1 VSWRPVPSV
10 LLNGQEVASS
20 AVGQVTVKRGR
31 DSVYVEPSASYAS
44 VNFTSEQGVPVTI
57 GDRLTLRLADS
68 VGTATTV
75 FSGRVSDVDLQVVPV
90 GSGTLAGYRVTA
102 VGPLAGA
109 NRRQTLAAGRPVELD
124 GARVLAALFGALS
137 VTWEEFPLGVAF
149 EDVDAS
155 WNSFT
160 GPIAVDE
167 IDPGVYDIAALGSA
181 DAGYA
186 ALGVVQDA
194 AFSGDGVLYENRFG
208 QIGYADAARRA
219 NTFAS
224 GTAIDVPV
232 SALRA
237 DGLSASSSLSELANR
252 AIVTYEGGVEQAD
265 IPESIVQFGLFVRRL
280 DTQLTSQ
287 SEALNR
293 AQRFVEEHS
302 LPVFKADSFSL
313 LLNSQTDSLRDELL
327 TVEPN
332 DLIVF
337 DGMPAQ
343 FGFDRLT
350 AFVEG
355 IEWRFDDQTAEVRLF
370 ASDERLSVGGVWWG
384 RVTDTLEWGDVDA
397 GLEWQQVGRT
407 L

>member
-10 LLNGQEVASS
+10 LLNGVEVSSS

-44 VNFTSEQGVPVTI
+44 VNFRSESGVPVTI

-109 NRRQTLAAGRPVELD
+109 NRRQTLAGGRPVELD
-124 GARVLAALFGALS
+124 GERVLAALIAALGL
-137 VTWEEFPLGVAF
+137 TWEELPLGTTWD
-149 EDVDAS
+149 DVEGTWD
-155 WNSFT
+155 NFT

-167 IDPGVYDIAALGSA
+167 IDQGVYDIAALGSA
-181 DAGYA
+181 DAGYS
-186 ALGVVQDA
+186 ALSVVQEA

-219 NTFAS
+219 NTLFG
-224 GTAIDVPV
+224 GTAIAVPV
-232 SALRA
+232 SALKA

-293 AQRFVEEHS
+293 AERFVEEHS

-343 FGFDRLT
+343 FGFGRLT

-370 ASDERLSVGGVWWG
+370 ASDERLSVGGVWFG
-384 RVTDTLEWGDVDA
+384 RVTSTLEWGDVDA
-397 GLEWQQVGRT
+397 DLEWQQVGRT

>member
-1 VSWRPVPSV
+1 VSWKPVPSV
-10 LLNGQEVASS
+10 LLNGVEVSSS
-20 AVGQVTVKRGR
+20 AVGEVTVKRGR

-44 VNFTSEQGVPVTI
+44 VNFRSESGVPVTI

-75 FSGRVSDVDLQVVPV
+75 FSGRVSDVDLSVVPV
-90 GSGTLAGYRVTA
+90 GGGTLAGYRVTA

-109 NRRQTLAAGRPVELD
+109 NRRQTLAAGRPEELD
-124 GARVLAALFGALS
+124 GARVLAALFGALA
-137 VTWEEFPLGVAF
+137 VTWEEFPLDVAF
-149 EDVDAS
+149 EDAEGS
-155 WNSFT
+155 WDSYT

-167 IDPGVYDIAALGSA
+167 IDAGVYDIAALGSA
-181 DAGYA
+181 DAGYS

-208 QIGYADAARRA
+208 LIGYADAARRA
-219 NTFAS
+219 TTFAS

-252 AIVTYEGGVEQAD
+252 AIVTYEGGVEEAE

-293 AQRFVEEHS
+293 AERFVEEHS

-313 LLNSQTDSLRDELL
+313 LLNSQTDTLRDDLL

-384 RVTDTLEWGDVDA
+384 RVTGTLEWGDVDA
-397 GLEWQQVGRT
+397 NLEWQQVGRT

>member
-10 LLNGQEVASS
+10 LLNGQEVSSS
-20 AVGQVTVKRGR
+20 AVGQVTVRRGR

-44 VNFTSEQGVPVTI
+44 VNFTSGAAVPVVI
-57 GDRLTLRLADS
+57 GDRLELRLADS
-68 VGTATTV
+68 VGTATSV

-90 GSGTLAGYRVTA
+90 GGGTLAGYRVTA

-109 NRRQTLAAGRPVELD
+109 NRRQVLEGGRPVELD
-124 GARVLAALFGALS
+124 GERVLAALLAALGL
-137 VTWEEFPLGVAF
+137 TWEELPLGVSWD
-149 EDVDAS
+149 DVEGT
-155 WNSFT
+155 WGQFT
-160 GPIAVDE
+160 GPLALDE
-167 IDPGVYDIAALGSA
+167 IDTGVYDIAALGSA
-181 DAGYA
+181 DAGYS
-186 ALGVVQDA
+186 ALSVVQEA

-208 QIGYADAARRA
+208 QIGYADAARRG
-219 NTFAS
+219 NTLAG
-224 GTAIDVPV
+224 GTAIEVPV
-232 SALRA
+232 ASLKA

-252 AIVTYEGGVEQAD
+252 AVVTYEGGVEEAQ

-280 DTQLTSQ
+280 DTSLTSQ
-287 SEALNR
+287 SQALNR
-293 AQRFVEEHS
+293 AERFVEEHS
-302 LPVFKADSFSL
+302 LPVFKADSFSV
-313 LLNSQTDSLRDELL
+313 LLNVLPDALRDRLL
-327 TVEPN
+327 EVEPN

-337 DGMPAQ
+337 EGMPDQ

-355 IEWRFDDQTAEVRLF
+355 VEWRFDDQTAELRLF

-384 RVTDTLEWGDVDA
+384 RVDGTLEWGDVDA

>member
-10 LLNGQEVASS
+10 LLNGQEVSSS
-20 AVGQVTVKRGR
+20 AVGQVTVRRGR

-44 VNFTSEQGVPVTI
+44 VNFTSGAAVPVVI
-57 GDRLTLRLADS
+57 GDRLELRLADS

-90 GSGTLAGYRVTA
+90 GGGTLAGYRVTA

-109 NRRQTLAAGRPVELD
+109 NRRQTLANGRPVELD
-124 GARVLAALFGALS
+124 GERVLAALLAALGA
-137 VTWEEFPLGVAF
+137 TWEEQPLTLAW
-149 EDVDAS
+149 DDAVGT
-155 WNSFT
+155 WDDFT
-160 GPIAVDE
+160 GPIALDE

-181 DAGYA
+181 DAGYS
-186 ALGVVQDA
+186 ALSVVQEA

-208 QIGYADAARRA
+208 QIGYADAARRG
-219 NTFAS
+219 NTLAS
-224 GTAIDVPV
+224 GTAIEVPV
-232 SALRA
+232 ASLRA

-252 AIVTYEGGVEQAD
+252 AVVTYEGGVEEAQ

-280 DTQLTSQ
+280 DTTLTSQ
-287 SEALNR
+287 SQALNR
-293 AQRFVEEHS
+293 AERFVQEHS
-302 LPVFKADSFSL
+302 LPVFKADSFSV
-313 LLNSQTDSLRDELL
+313 LLNVLPDALRDRLL
-327 TVEPN
+327 EVEPN

-337 DGMPAQ
+337 DGMPDQ

-355 IEWRFDDQTAEVRLF
+355 VEWRFDDQTAELRLF

-384 RVTDTLEWGDVDA
+384 RVDGTLEWGDVD
-397 GLEWQQVGRT
+397 GSLEWQQVGRT

>member
-1 VSWRPVPSV
+1 VVTV
-10 LLNGQEVASS
+10 NGQALSS
-20 AVGQVTVKRGR
+20 SVVGQVTVRRGR

-44 VNFTSEQGVPVTI
+44 VNFQSESGVPVTI

-109 NRRQTLAAGRPVELD
+109 NRRQTLAAGRPEELD
-124 GARVLAALFGALS
+124 GARVLAALFGALAL
-137 VTWEEFPLGVAF
+137 TWEEVPL
-149 EDVDAS
+149 ETTWDDVEGS
-155 WNSFT
+155 WDQFT
-160 GPIAVDE
+160 GPIALDE
-167 IDPGVYDIAALGSA
+167 IDPGVFTIAALGSA
-181 DAGYA
+181 DAGYS

-194 AFSGDGVLYENRFG
+194 AFSGGGVLYENRRG

-219 NTFAS
+219 DTLFG
-224 GTAIDVPV
+224 GTAIAVPV
-232 SALRA
+232 SALKA

-252 AIVTYEGGVEQAD
+252 AIVTYETGVEQAD

-280 DTQLTSQ
+280 DTQLVSQ
-287 SEALNR
+287 SQAANR
-293 AQRFVEEHS
+293 AERFVQEHS

-313 LLNSQTDSLRDELL
+313 LLNVQSDSLRDDLL

-337 DGMPAQ
+337 DGMPPQ

-397 GLEWQQVGRT
+397 DLEWQQVGRT

>member
-10 LLNGQEVASS
+10 LLNGQEVSSS

-44 VNFTSEQGVPVTI
+44 VNFTSESGVPVTI

-90 GSGTLAGYRVTA
+90 GGGTLAGYRVTA

-109 NRRQTLAAGRPVELD
+109 NRRQTLAGGRPVELD
-124 GARVLAALFGALS
+124 GERVLAALIAALGL
-137 VTWEEFPLGVAF
+137 TWEEVPLATTWD
-149 EDVDAS
+149 DVEGTWD
-155 WNSFT
+155 NFT

-167 IDPGVYDIAALGSA
+167 IDAGVFNIAALGSA
-181 DAGYA
+181 DAGYS

-219 NTFAS
+219 NTFAA

-232 SALRA
+232 AALRA

-337 DGMPAQ
+337 DGMPPQ
-343 FGFDRLT
+343 FGFSTLT

-384 RVTDTLEWGDVDA
+384 RVTDTLEWDDVDA
-397 GLEWQQVGRT
+397 NLEWQQVGRT

>member
-1 VSWRPVPSV
+1 V
-10 LLNGQEVASS
+10 LLNGQEVSSS
-20 AVGQVTVKRGR
+20 AVGQVTVRRGR

-44 VNFTSEQGVPVTI
+44 VNFTSGAAVPVVI
-57 GDRLTLRLADS
+57 GDRLELRLADS

-90 GSGTLAGYRVTA
+90 GGGTLAGYRVTA

-109 NRRQTLAAGRPVELD
+109 NRRQTLANGRPVELD
-124 GARVLAALFGALS
+124 GERVLAALLAALGA
-137 VTWEEFPLGVAF
+137 TWEEQPLTLAW
-149 EDVDAS
+149 DDAVGT
-155 WNSFT
+155 WDDFT
-160 GPIAVDE
+160 GPIALDE

-181 DAGYA
+181 DAGYS
-186 ALGVVQDA
+186 ALSVVQEA

-208 QIGYADAARRA
+208 QIGYADAARRG
-219 NTFAS
+219 NTLAS
-224 GTAIDVPV
+224 GTAIEVPV
-232 SALRA
+232 ASLRA

-252 AIVTYEGGVEQAD
+252 AVVTYEGGVEEAQ

-280 DTQLTSQ
+280 DTTLTSQ
-287 SEALNR
+287 SQALNR
-293 AQRFVEEHS
+293 AERFVQEHS
-302 LPVFKADSFSL
+302 LPVFKADSFSV
-313 LLNSQTDSLRDELL
+313 LLNVLPDALRDRLL
-327 TVEPN
+327 EVEPN

-337 DGMPAQ
+337 DGMPDQ

-355 IEWRFDDQTAEVRLF
+355 VEWRFDDQTAELRLF

-384 RVTDTLEWGDVDA
+384 RVDGTLEWGDVD
-397 GLEWQQVGRT
+397 GSLEWQQVGRT

>member
-1 VSWRPVPSV
+1 VPSV
-10 LLNGQEVASS
+10 LLNGVEVASS
-20 AVGQVTVKRGR
+20 AVGEVTVRRGR

-75 FSGRVSDVDLQVVPV
+75 FSGRVSDVDLSVVPV

-124 GARVLAALFGALS
+124 GERVLAALIAALGL
-137 VTWEEFPLGVAF
+137 TWEEVPLGTTWD
-149 EDVDAS
+149 DVEGTWDD
-155 WNSFT
+155 FT

-167 IDPGVYDIAALGSA
+167 IDPGVFTIASLGSA
-181 DAGYA
+181 DAGYS
-186 ALGVVQDA
+186 ALGVVQEA

-219 NTFAS
+219 TTFAS

-232 SALRA
+232 AALRA

-252 AIVTYEGGVEQAD
+252 AIVTYETGVEQAD

-293 AQRFVEEHS
+293 AERFVEEHS

-313 LLNSQTDSLRDELL
+313 LLNSQTDSLRDDLL

-337 DGMPAQ
+337 DGMPPQ

-384 RVTDTLEWGDVDA
+384 RVSGTLEWGDVDA
-397 GLEWQQVGRT
+397 DLEWQQVGRT

>member
-10 LLNGQEVASS
+10 LLNGVEVASS
-20 AVGQVTVKRGR
+20 AVGQVTVRRGR

-75 FSGRVSDVDLQVVPV
+75 FSGRVSDVDLSVVPV

-109 NRRQTLAAGRPVELD
+109 NRRQTLAAGRPEELD
-124 GARVLAALFGALS
+124 GARVLAALLDALA
-137 VTWEEFPLGVAF
+137 VTWEELPVGLAF
-149 EDVDAS
+149 EDAEGS
-155 WNSFT
+155 WEDFA
-160 GPIAVDE
+160 GPISVDE
-167 IDPGVYDIAALGSA
+167 IDPGVFNIAALGSA
-181 DAGYA
+181 DGGYS

-208 QIGYADAARRA
+208 QIGYADAARRG
-219 NTFAS
+219 NTLTS
-224 GTAIDVPV
+224 GTAIPVPV
-232 SALRA
+232 AALRA

-252 AIVTYEGGVEQAD
+252 AIVSYETGVEEAD
-265 IPESIVQFGLFVRRL
+265 IPESIAQFGLFVRRL
-280 DTQLTSQ
+280 DTQLVSQ
-287 SEALNR
+287 AEALNR

-313 LLNSQTDSLRDELL
+313 LLNSQTNSLRDDLL

-337 DGMPAQ
+337 DGMPPQ

-397 GLEWQQVGRT
+397 DLEWQQVGRT

>member
-1 VSWRPVPSV
+1 LPSV
-10 LLNGQEVASS
+10 LLNGQEVSSS
-20 AVGQVTVKRGR
+20 AVGQVTVRRGR

-44 VNFTSEQGVPVTI
+44 VNFTSGAAVPVVI

-109 NRRQTLAAGRPVELD
+109 NRRQTLAGGRPVELD
-124 GARVLAALFGALS
+124 GERVLAALIAALGA
-137 VTWEEFPLGVAF
+137 TWEEQPLTLAW
-149 EDVDAS
+149 DDAVGT
-155 WNSFT
+155 WDDFT
-160 GPIAVDE
+160 GPLALDE

-181 DAGYA
+181 DAGYS
-186 ALGVVQDA
+186 ALSVVQEA

-208 QIGYADAARRA
+208 QIGYADAARRG
-219 NTFAS
+219 NTLAA
-224 GTAIDVPV
+224 GTAIEVPV
-232 SALRA
+232 ASLRA

-252 AIVTYEGGVEQAD
+252 AVVTYETGVEQAE

-280 DTQLTSQ
+280 DTTLTSQ
-287 SEALNR
+287 SQALNR
-293 AQRFVEEHS
+293 AERFVQEHS
-302 LPVFKADSFSL
+302 LPVFKADSFSV
-313 LLNSQTDSLRDELL
+313 LLNVLPDALRDRLL
-327 TVEPN
+327 EVEPN

-337 DGMPAQ
+337 DGMPDQ

-355 IEWRFDDQTAEVRLF
+355 VEWRFDDQTAELRLF

-384 RVTDTLEWGDVDA
+384 RVDGTLEWDNVD
-397 GLEWQQVGRT
+397 GLLEWQDVGRT

>member
-1 VSWRPVPSV
+1 VSWKPVPSV
-10 LLNGQEVASS
+10 LLNGVEVSSS

-44 VNFTSEQGVPVTI
+44 VNFRSESGVPVTI

-109 NRRQTLAAGRPVELD
+109 NRRQTLAGGRPVELD
-124 GARVLAALFGALS
+124 GERVLAALIAALGL
-137 VTWEEFPLGVAF
+137 TWEELPLGTTWD
-149 EDVDAS
+149 DVEGTWD
-155 WNSFT
+155 NFT

-167 IDPGVYDIAALGSA
+167 IDQGVYDIAALGSA
-181 DAGYA
+181 DAGYS
-186 ALGVVQDA
+186 ALSVVQEA

-219 NTFAS
+219 NTLFG
-224 GTAIDVPV
+224 GTAIAVPV
-232 SALRA
+232 SALKA

-293 AQRFVEEHS
+293 AERFVEEHS

-343 FGFDRLT
+343 FGFGRLT

-370 ASDERLSVGGVWWG
+370 ASDERLSVGGVWFG
-384 RVTDTLEWGDVDA
+384 RVTSTLEWGDVDA
-397 GLEWQQVGRT
+397 DLEWQQVGRT

>member
-10 LLNGQEVASS
+10 LLNGQEVSSS

-44 VNFTSEQGVPVTI
+44 VNFRSESGVPVTI

-109 NRRQTLAAGRPVELD
+109 NRRQTLAGGRPVELD

-137 VTWEEFPLGVAF
+137 VTWEEFPLDVAF
-149 EDVDAS
+149 EDAEGS
-155 WNSFT
+155 WDSFT

-167 IDPGVYDIAALGSA
+167 IDPGVFNIAALGSA

-186 ALGVVQDA
+186 ALGVVQEA

-208 QIGYADAARRA
+208 QVGYADAARRA

-313 LLNSQTDSLRDELL
+313 LLNSQTDSPRDELL

-337 DGMPAQ
+337 DGMPPQ

-384 RVTDTLEWGDVDA
+384 RVTDTLEWDDVDA
-397 GLEWQQVGRT
+397 QLEWQQVGRT

>member
-10 LLNGQEVASS
+10 LLNGQEVSSS

-44 VNFTSEQGVPVTI
+44 VNFTSESGVPVTI

-90 GSGTLAGYRVTA
+90 GGGTLAGYRVTA

-109 NRRQTLAAGRPVELD
+109 NRRQTLAGGRPVELD

-155 WNSFT
+155 WDSFT

-219 NTFAS
+219 NTFAA

-232 SALRA
+232 AALKA

-313 LLNSQTDSLRDELL
+313 LLNNQTDTLRDDLL

-337 DGMPAQ
+337 DGMPSQ

-370 ASDERLSVGGVWWG
+370 ASDERLSVGGVWFG
-384 RVTDTLEWGDVDA
+384 RVTSTLEWGDVDA
-397 GLEWQQVGRT
+397 DLEWQQVGRT

>member
-1 VSWRPVPSV
+1 MPSV
-10 LLNGQEVASS
+10 RLNGQEVSSS
-20 AVGQVTVKRGR
+20 AVGQVTVRRGR

-44 VNFTSEQGVPVTI
+44 VNFTSAAGVPVTI
-57 GDRLTLRLADS
+57 GDQLELRLADS

-75 FSGRVSDVDLQVVPV
+75 FAGRVSDVDLSVVPV

-109 NRRQTLAAGRPVELD
+109 NRRQTLAGGRPVELD
-124 GARVLAALFGALS
+124 GERVLAALLAALAA
-137 VTWEEFPLGVAF
+137 TWEEQPLSLTW
-149 EDVDAS
+149 DDAEGT
-155 WNSFT
+155 WDDFT
-160 GPIAVDE
+160 GPLALDE
-167 IDPGVYDIAALGSA
+167 IDTGVYDIAALGSA
-181 DAGYA
+181 DAGYS
-186 ALGVVQDA
+186 ALSVVQEA

-232 SALRA
+232 TSLRA

-252 AIVTYEGGVEQAD
+252 AIVTYEGGVEEAE

-280 DTQLTSQ
+280 DTSLTSQ
-287 SEALNR
+287 AQALNR
-293 AQRFVEEHS
+293 AERFVEEHS
-302 LPVFKADSFSL
+302 LPVFKADSFSM
-313 LLNSQTDSLRDELL
+313 LLNVLPDALRDRLL
-327 TVEPN
+327 VVEPN

-337 DGMPAQ
+337 DGMPPQ
-343 FGFDRLT
+343 FGFNRLT

-355 IEWRFDDQTAEVRLF
+355 VEWRFDDQTAELRLF

-384 RVTDTLEWGDVDA
+384 RVTGTLEWGDVD
-397 GLEWQQVGRT
+397 GSLEWQDVGRT

>member
-1 VSWRPVPSV
+1 VSWKPVPSV
-10 LLNGQEVASS
+10 RLNGVEVASS
-20 AVGQVTVKRGR
+20 AVGEVTVKRGR

-90 GSGTLAGYRVTA
+90 GGGTLAGYRVTA

-109 NRRQTLAAGRPVELD
+109 NRRQTLAGGRPVELD

-137 VTWEEFPLGVAF
+137 QTWEEFPVDLAF
-149 EDVDAS
+149 EDVEGS
-155 WNSFT
+155 WDSFT

-232 SALRA
+232 AALRA

-252 AIVTYEGGVEQAD
+252 AIVTYETGVEQAD

-337 DGMPAQ
+337 DGMPPQ

-384 RVTDTLEWGDVDA
+384 RVTDTLEWDDVDA

>member
-10 LLNGQEVASS
+10 TINGQQVTSS

-44 VNFTSEQGVPVTI
+44 VNFTSESGVPVTI

-75 FSGRVSDVDLQVVPV
+75 FSGRVSDVDLSVVPV

-124 GARVLAALFGALS
+124 GARVLAALFGALAL
-137 VTWEEFPLGVAF
+137 TWEEVDLDLKF
-149 EDVDAS
+149 EDAEGS
-155 WNSFT
+155 WNDFT

-167 IDPGVYDIAALGSA
+167 IDPGVFTIAALGSA
-181 DAGYA
+181 DAGYG
-186 ALGVVQDA
+186 ALSVVQEA
-194 AFSGDGVLYENRFG
+194 AFSGDGVLYENRRG
-208 QIGYADAARRA
+208 QVGYADAARRA
-219 NTFAS
+219 DTLFG
-224 GTAIDVPV
+224 GTAIAVPV
-232 SALRA
+232 AALRA

-252 AIVTYEGGVEQAD
+252 AIVTYETGVEQAD
-265 IPESIVQFGLFVRRL
+265 IPESITQFGLFVRRL

-313 LLNSQTDSLRDELL
+313 LLNSQTDSLRDDLL

-337 DGMPAQ
+337 DGMPPQ

-355 IEWRFDDQTAEVRLF
+355 IEWRFDDQTAELRLF
-370 ASDERLSVGGVWWG
+370 ASDERLSVGGVWFG

-397 GLEWQQVGRT
+397 NLEWQQVGRT

>member
-10 LLNGQEVASS
+10 LLNGQEVSSS
-20 AVGQVTVKRGR
+20 AVGQVTVRRGR

-44 VNFTSEQGVPVTI
+44 VNFTSGAAVPVVI

-90 GSGTLAGYRVTA
+90 GGGTLAGYRVTA

-109 NRRQTLAAGRPVELD
+109 NRRQTLADGRPVELD
-124 GARVLAALFGALS
+124 GERVLAALIAALGA
-137 VTWEEFPLGVAF
+137 TWEEQPLTLAW
-149 EDVDAS
+149 DDAVGT
-155 WNSFT
+155 WDDFT
-160 GPIAVDE
+160 GPIALDE

-181 DAGYA
+181 DAGYS
-186 ALGVVQDA
+186 ALSVVQEA

-208 QIGYADAARRA
+208 QIGYADAARRGTTLA
-219 NTFAS
+219 A
-224 GTAIDVPV
+224 GTAIEVPV
-232 SALRA
+232 ASLKA

-252 AIVTYEGGVEQAD
+252 AVVTYEGGVEEAE

-280 DTQLTSQ
+280 DTTLTSQ
-287 SEALNR
+287 SQALNR
-293 AQRFVEEHS
+293 AERFVQEHS
-302 LPVFKADSFSL
+302 LPVFKADSFSV
-313 LLNSQTDSLRDELL
+313 LLNVLPDALRDRLL
-327 TVEPN
+327 EVEPN

-337 DGMPAQ
+337 EGMPDQ
-343 FGFDRLT
+343 FGFSRLT

-355 IEWRFDDQTAEVRLF
+355 VEWRFDDQTAELRLF

-384 RVTDTLEWGDVDA
+384 RVDGTLEWDNVD
-397 GLEWQQVGRT
+397 GSLEWQDVGRT

>member
-1 VSWRPVPSV
+1 VSWEPVPSV
-10 LLNGQEVASS
+10 LLNGQEVSSS

-44 VNFTSEQGVPVTI
+44 VNFRSEGGVPVTI

-75 FSGRVSDVDLQVVPV
+75 FSGRVSDVDLSVVPV

-124 GARVLAALFGALS
+124 GERVLAALLAALGL
-137 VTWEEFPLGVAF
+137 TWEEVQFGLAWD
-149 EDVDAS
+149 DVEGS
-155 WNSFT
+155 WGQFT
-160 GPIAVDE
+160 GPLALDE

-181 DAGYA
+181 DAGYS
-186 ALGVVQDA
+186 ALSVVQEA

-219 NTFAS
+219 TTFSA
-224 GTAIDVPV
+224 GTAIEVPV
-232 SALRA
+232 ASLRA

-265 IPESIVQFGLFVRRL
+265 IPESVVQFGLFVRRL

-293 AQRFVEEHS
+293 AERFVEEHS
-302 LPVFKADSFSL
+302 LPVFKADSFSV
-313 LLNSQTDSLRDELL
+313 LLNVLPDALRDRLL
-327 TVEPN
+327 EVEPN

-337 DGMPAQ
+337 DGLPPQ

-384 RVTDTLEWGDVDA
+384 RVDGTLEWGDVD
-397 GLEWQQVGRT
+397 GSLEWQDVGRT